1 MMTTLPSIATVDLSH
16 LKTKS
21 ARIRHLKDLGYR
33 QADIARHLGILD
45 QHVSNVVRGPRPKS
59 ETGPSTPGV
68 VESTK
73 AFAGTRTLLPVRLI
87 VERSGVVRLPASWDV
102 ATGSVFIA
110 RKFGGSIVL
119 MDAADA
125 SEAARSGQLAGNAVD
140 DLIAERRLEAMRE
153 FDD

>member
-1 MMTTLPSIATVDLSH
+1 MSPLPSIATVDLSH

-59 ETGPSTPGV
+59 EAPRSTPGV
-68 VESTK
+68 GEPAK
-73 AFAGTRTLLPVRLI
+73 AFTRPDVPLPVRLT
-87 VERSGVVRLPASWDV
+87 VERGGVVRLPEIWGV
-102 ATGSVFIA
+102 ATDSVFIA
-110 RKFGGSIVL
+110 RKFGDSIVL
-119 MDAADA
+119 MDATDA
-125 SEAARSGQLAGNAVD
+125 AETARSERRPDSAVD
-140 DLIAERRLEAMRE
+140 ELIAERRLEAMRE

>member
-1 MMTTLPSIATVDLSH
+1 MTPTRSIAMVDLSH

-59 ETGPSTPGV
+59 ETPRPLPGV
-68 VESTK
+68 GEPTK
-73 AFAGTRTLLPVRLI
+73 AFMGSDTTLPVRLI
-87 VERSGVVRLPASWDV
+87 VERGGVVRLPEVWGV
-102 ATGSVFIA
+102 ATGGVFIA

-125 SEAARSGQLAGNAVD
+125 SQAARSDRRLDSAVD